1 EAGQDTQRR
10 RGQGM
15 GMSSTNVELHIEEL
29 VLTGFARSQRY
40 EIAEAIGRELERLFA
55 QSVPQSLAAGA
66 AVDRLDAGVVE
77 IKPLARPEAVGAGIA
92 QQIYG
97 GMGR

>member
-1 EAGQDTQRR
+1 
-10 RGQGM
+10 M
-15 GMSSTNVELHIEEL
+15 GMSSPNVELHIEEL
-29 VLTGFARSQRY
+29 VLDGFAHGQRY

-55 QSVPQSLAAGA
+55 EPLPQSLTAGA
-66 AVDRLDAGVVE
+66 SVDRLDAGTLE
-77 IKPLARPEAVGAGIA
+77 IKPPARPEAVGAGIA